1 MIRTFITVFTLFF
14 SFSTLAQSGDVQS
27 IEESLSNRDGI
38 VFYGSFDEGF
48 NTSEWEN
55 NWGVRWDNRA
65 STCEV
70 IPGSFNDSKLL
81 RVNYPQGGVGPGE
94 TGAQFPI
101 ILREMSAQNDGHYNE
116 LYLRYYVK
124 FEEGFDFN
132 KGGKLPGLM
141 GGGNSWSRSGGDQPD
156 GTNGWTLRFMW
167 RRGGELVV
175 YAYVPKS
182 GNGKWGEEVWGQDIA
197 TNVEVQPGEWHCI
210 EEYVNV
216 GTPGIDD
223 GILKVWIDG
232 VQKINIDDMRFWNE
246 ENDNGL
252 IGGIYFSTFHGGN
265 SDDWAPENDS
275 YAQFD
280 GFVLARNRVG
290 VYEESSFSESLNSIQ
305 PESFS
310 VYRNRSSGN
319 YMVEFSQQNTGV
331 AKLEIFSLLGQRLKT
346 VANHFQAGERNKL
359 NVDLNL
365 NNTELYLFRLSVNG
379 QARVKK
385 VMP

>member
-1 MIRTFITVFTLFF
+1 MKHISIIFFILFL
-14 SFSTLAQSGDVQS
+14 SLLTNAQSGDVES
-27 IEESLSNRDGI
+27 IENALSNREDI

-48 NTSEWEN
+48 NTSIWEN
-55 NWGVRWDNRA
+55 NWGIRWDNRA

-70 IPGSFNDSKLL
+70 IPGSFNGSKAL

-94 TGAQFPI
+94 TGTQFPI
-101 ILREMSAQNDGHYNE
+101 ILRGMLAQNDGHYNE

-124 FEEGFDFN
+124 FEEGFDFR

-182 GNGKWGEEVWGQDIA
+182 ENGKWGEEVWGQDIT
-197 TNVEVQPGEWHCI
+197 TNVDAQPGEWHCI

-216 GTPGIDD
+216 GTAGSDD
-223 GILKVWIDG
+223 GILKVWVDG
-232 VQKINIDDMRFWNE
+232 EQKIDIDDMRFRNV
-246 ENDNGL
+246 ENDDGR

-280 GFVLARNRVG
+280 GFVLAKNRVG
-290 VYEESSFSESLNSIQ
+290 VYEESSSSESMNSIQ
-305 PESFS
+305 PDNFT
-310 VYRNRSSGN
+310 VYRSPSSGN
-319 YMVEFSQQNTGV
+319 YIVEFSTQEPGI
-331 AKLEIFSLLGQRLKT
+331 AKLEVFSLSGQRLKT
-346 VANHFQAGERNKL
+346 VDEFFQAGEKCTIEADI
-359 NVDLNL
+359 DLIQN
-365 NNTELYLFRLSVNG
+365 ELYLFRLSVDG
-379 QARVKK
+379 QARIKK
-385 VMP
+385 VVP